1 MTSLHKETLHS
12 NPCLKWNGIHWA
24 NNPHLILI
32 TLRSPVAALDPVPAR
47 SRSFQDRKLNLQRQL
62 IFHMLTWIQL
72 YSSCRGF
79 QIVTF
84 NTRIHLPIAEG
95 CWSGNRRVNCKFCS
109 VKHQILIGAIPALGT
124 TIRYLLK

>member
-32 TLRSPVAALDPVPAR
+32 TLRSRVAALDPVPAR
-47 SRSFQDRKLNLQRQL
+47 SRSFQGRKLNLQRQL
-62 IFHMLTWIQL
+62 IFHVLTWIQL
-72 YSSCRGF
+72 YSSRGF
-79 QIVTF
+79 QIVTL
-84 NTRIHLPIAEG
+84 NTRIHLLIAEG

-109 VKHQILIGAIPALGT
+109 VKHQILIGAILAMGT
-124 TIRYLLK
+124 TIHYLHK